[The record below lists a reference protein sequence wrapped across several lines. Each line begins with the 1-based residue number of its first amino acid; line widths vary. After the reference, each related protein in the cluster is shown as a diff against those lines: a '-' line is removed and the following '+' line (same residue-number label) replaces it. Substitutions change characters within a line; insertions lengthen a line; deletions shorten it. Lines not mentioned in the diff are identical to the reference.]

1 VGTWVLREVCRQN
14 AAWQSRGL
22 STVRIAVNVS
32 PLQFMRA
39 DFSSQVQDLLTE
51 FSLDPRYLELEMTE
65 TTVMRNLEDAAR
77 QMRTLA
83 DLGVLLSVDDFGT
96 GYSSLRHLHQLPIS
110 RLKIDRSFIERM
122 CDPGGTWS
130 IVQGVISLAHSL
142 QMQVVAEGVETEQQQ
157 MALRSL
163 SCDVYQGYLYARP
176 QRATAIPD
184 FLSNSLPVSQQ
195 PCDKTPHSL
204 GY

>member
-1 VGTWVLREVCRQN
+1 
-14 AAWQSRGL
+14 
-22 STVRIAVNVS
+22 
-32 PLQFMRA
+32 
-39 DFSSQVQDLLTE
+39 
-51 FSLDPRYLELEMTE
+51 
-65 TTVMRNLEDAAR
+65 
-77 QMRTLA
+77 MRTLA

-122 CDPGGTWS
+122 CEPGGTWS

-142 QMQVVAEGVETEQQQ
+142 RMQVVAEGVETEQQQ
-157 MALRSL
+157 QALRSL
-163 SCDVYQGYLYARP
+163 NCDVYQGYLYARP

-184 FLSNSLPVSQQ
+184 FLGNSLSPS
-195 PCDKTPHSL
+195 PDACGNTPHSR